1 MVKSD
6 ISKLGKWS
14 KQMIDLVCDD
24 CSVEKSIK
32 YKLYT
37 SYGYENGEYYCRKCK
52 LRRNN
57 LEKWG
62 VENVFQSDIIKEKIR
77 ETNLEKW
84 GVENPSQN
92 KDIKEKIRESISKL
106 DKLEINKKREV
117 TNLKKWGVKNI
128 SQLKEVKEK
137 KIETSLVNIGSDYL
151 INTDYF
157 RNYMKENNLKKYGDE
172 YYFKTVDFK
181 KKSEKSNKEK
191 WGVKN
196 PSQNK
201 EVKEKI
207 RKSVIQKLHSNILK
221 YNVDNI
227 VYINSDTFDIL
238 CSYCNK
244 QFSINKILF
253 YKRRET
259 KTTICT
265 ICNPVDKHQ
274 SGKEISLLNFIK
286 SIYDGEIIQSYRDG
300 LEIDIYLPELKIGFE
315 FNGVWW
321 HSDVYKDK
329 WYHLDKTRFFSESD
343 IRIIH
348 IWEDDWDNKR
358 NIIESQIKNWLG
370 LSNRIWARSCKVRE
384 VSIRESME
392 FLEKNHIQGSIGSSL
407 KIGLYL
413 QDELISLM
421 TFDNLEGRKRMTLG
435 NWNINR
441 FCNKIDFSIIGGAS
455 KIFNYFI
462 KNYDINRVI
471 SYADRDWSQGKLY
484 ENLGFNRIVDGK
496 PDYKY
501 VVDGFRIHKSKFKK
515 SKTGLSESSL
525 DIPKIWDCGK
535 IKYEIIIERNTS
547 YLINTE

>member
-62 VENVFQSDIIKEKIR
+62 VENVFQSDTIKEKIR

-128 SQLKEVKEK
+128 SQLKKVKEK
-137 KIETSLVNIGSDYL
+137 KIETSLFNIGSDYL

-157 RNYMKENNLKKYGDE
+157 RNYMKKNNLKKYGDE
-172 YYFKTVDFK
+172 YYFKTV
-181 KKSEKSNKEK
+181 
-191 WGVKN
+191 VL
-196 PSQNK
+196 
-201 EVKEKI
+201 V
-207 RKSVIQKLHSNILK
+207 
-221 YNVDNI
+221 
-227 VYINSDTFDIL
+227 
-238 CSYCNK
+238 
-244 QFSINKILF
+244 
-253 YKRRET
+253 
-259 KTTICT
+259 
-265 ICNPVDKHQ
+265 
-274 SGKEISLLNFIK
+274 SLLLQKRIFIK

-321 HSDVYKDK
+321 YSDVYKDK
-329 WYHLDKTRFFSESD
+329 CYHLDKTRFFSESD

-392 FLEKNHIQGSIGSSL
+392 FLENNHIQGSIGSSL

-413 QDELISLM
+413 QNELISLM

-441 FCNKIDFSIIGGAS
+441 FCNKIGFSVVGGAS
-455 KIFNYFI
+455 KMFKYFI
-462 KNYDINRVI
+462 NNFEVIRVI

-515 SKTGLSESSL
+515 SKTGLSESIL